1 MSPKP
6 TLDRID
12 CAILRQ
18 LRKNA
23 RISNKDLAERV
34 GIASSTCLER
44 VRRLRL
50 EGVIIGYH
58 ADVDPVSLGIGI
70 QAMVAVRLARHRRR
84 TVEDF
89 EARMLARDE
98 VIGIYHV
105 AGANDFL
112 VHVAARDSGHLRQ
125 LAMEAFTESPDVAHI
140 ETGLIF
146 EFTRSGNLPIYAF
159 EEEED

>member
-1 MSPKP
+1 MKEKL

-12 CAILRQ
+12 CTLLRL

-23 RISNKDLAERV
+23 RISNKDLAERA
-34 GIASSTCLER
+34 GIAQSTCLER
-44 VRRLRL
+44 VRRMRVG
-50 EGVIIGYH
+50 GVITGYH
-58 ADVDPVSLGIGI
+58 ADMNPLALGIGI
-70 QAMVAVRLARHRRR
+70 QAMVAVKLTRHRRR

-89 EARMLARDE
+89 RARMLGREE
-98 VIGIYHV
+98 VIGLYHV

-112 VHVAARDSGHLRQ
+112 VHVAARDSEHLRH

-146 EFTRSGNLPIYAF
+146 DFARSGNLPIYDSP
-159 EEEED
+159 EEA